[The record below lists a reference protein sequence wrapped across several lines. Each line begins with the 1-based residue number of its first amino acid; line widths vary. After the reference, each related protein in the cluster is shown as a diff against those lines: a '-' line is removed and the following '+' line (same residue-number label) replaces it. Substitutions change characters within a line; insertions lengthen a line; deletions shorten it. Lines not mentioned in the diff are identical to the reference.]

1 MVFMTLTAFWKLPFE
16 IYALAFLC
24 VSFSSGITGGN
35 MQVMGSDLAPVKAR
49 GQFISIWRFIAETGT
64 QLSPTVFAVVS
75 GLFSYVGSFSV
86 VGFSSLSVALLVGL
100 GIRETVGRERL
111 GEERPATE
119 AALTGL
125 AAKPANATV
134 ASSLPGGSRPTQT
147 G

>member
-1 MVFMTLTAFWKLPFE
+1 MGFMTLTAFLHVPFE
-16 IYALAFLC
+16 IYVVAYLC
-24 VSFSSGITGGN
+24 VTFSQGITAGN

-75 GLFSYVGSFSV
+75 ALFSYVGSFAV

-111 GEERPATE
+111 GETLKTESEPASGPE
-119 AALTGL
+119 EKA
-125 AAKPANATV
+125 PAV
-134 ASSLPGGSRPTQT
+134 PV
-147 G
+147 